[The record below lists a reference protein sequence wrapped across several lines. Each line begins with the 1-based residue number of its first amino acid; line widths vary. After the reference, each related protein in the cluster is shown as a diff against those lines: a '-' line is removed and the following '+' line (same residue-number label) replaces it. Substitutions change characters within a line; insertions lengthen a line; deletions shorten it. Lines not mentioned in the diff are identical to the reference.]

1 MEAFVKMKINHVWAV
16 YFSPTGTT
24 KKVVSRLSQS
34 IAQGLGA
41 SWQEYCFNLPQSRQK
56 DLSFGPSDLVILGVP
71 VYAGRVPNQM
81 LPFIRDQIHGSG
93 TLAVP
98 VVLFGNRNFDDG
110 LMELR
115 NALAANGFHPIT
127 AGAFV
132 GQHSFSEVLGAGR
145 PDHQDMELVR
155 ELAEKTVQ
163 KVLNAKEI
171 PAAPVAVEGHD
182 PIRPYYIP
190 KDSQGEPL
198 KDFLKAK
205 PVTDM
210 KKCINCRLCAINC
223 PMGSINPE
231 DVSQVV
237 GKCIKCCSCIKDC
250 PTGAKYFNSESF
262 LYHRQDLEDRYTG
275 TRAVSR
281 IFL

>member
-1 MEAFVKMKINHVWAV
+1 MNIKHVWAV

-24 KKVVSRLSQS
+24 KKVVCRLSQS
-34 IAQGLGA
+34 IARGLDA
-41 SWQEYCFNLPQSRQK
+41 SWQEYSFNLPEARQR

-81 LPFIRDQIHGSG
+81 LPFIRDQIHGVG

-115 NALAANGFHPIT
+115 NVLAVNGFYPIA

-132 GQHSFSEVLGAGR
+132 GQHSFSEILGAGR
-145 PDHQDMELVR
+145 PDDQDMALVY
-155 ELAEKTVQ
+155 ELAEQTIK
-163 KVLNAKEI
+163 KVLELKE
-171 PAAPVAVEGHD
+171 PPNTPVSVEGQD

-190 KDSQGEPL
+190 KNSQGEPL

-205 PVTDM
+205 PITDLN
-210 KKCINCRLCAINC
+210 KCINCGLCVINC
-223 PMGSINPE
+223 PMGSIDPE
-231 DVSQVV
+231 NISQVV
-237 GKCIKCCSCIKDC
+237 GKCIKCCGCIKGC
-250 PTGAKYFNSESF
+250 PTGAKYFDSESF
-262 LYHRQDLEDRYTG
+262 LFHRKDLEDRYG
-275 TRAVSR
+275 GVRAESR

>member
-1 MEAFVKMKINHVWAV
+1 MNIKHVWAV

-24 KKVVSRLSQS
+24 KKVVCHLSHS
-34 IAQGLGA
+34 IAQGLDA
-41 SWQEYCFNLPQSRQK
+41 SWHEHSFNLPVNRKK
-56 DLSFGPSDLVILGVP
+56 DLSFGPSDLVVIGVP

-81 LPFIRDQIHGSG
+81 LPFIRDQIQGNG
-93 TLAVP
+93 ALAVP

-115 NALAANGFHPIT
+115 NVLAANGFYPIT
-127 AGAFV
+127 AGAIV
-132 GQHSFSEVLGAGR
+132 GQHSFSEILGAGR
-145 PDHQDMELVR
+145 PDGQDMALVQA
-155 ELAEKTVQ
+155 LADQTVG
-163 KVLNAKEI
+163 KVLYLKEPPREPI
-171 PAAPVAVEGHD
+171 FVEGQN
-182 PIRPYYIP
+182 PVRPYYIP

-205 PVTDM
+205 PVTDLN
-210 KKCINCRLCAINC
+210 KCINCGLCARNC
-223 PMGSINPE
+223 PMGSIDPE

-237 GKCIKCCSCIKDC
+237 GKCIKCCACIRDC
-250 PTGAKYFNSESF
+250 PTGAKYFDNESF
-262 LYHRQDLEDRYTG
+262 LFHRKDLEDRYTV

>member
-41 SWQEYCFNLPQSRQK
+41 SWQEYSFNLPEARQK

-115 NALAANGFHPIT
+115 NVLAINGFHPIT

-145 PDHQDMELVR
+145 PDHQDMDLVE
-155 ELAEKTVQ
+155 ELAEQTIK
-163 KVLNAKEI
+163 KVLELKE
-171 PAAPVAVEGHD
+171 PPNTPVSVEGQD

-190 KDSQGEPL
+190 KDSQGVPL

-205 PVTDM
+205 PVTDLG
-210 KKCINCRLCAINC
+210 KCINCGLCAIKC
-223 PMGSINPE
+223 PMGSIDSE
-231 DVSQVV
+231 DVSRVV
-237 GKCIKCCSCIKDC
+237 GKCIKCCACIKGC
-250 PTGAKYFNSESF
+250 PSGAKYFDSESF
-262 LYHRQDLEDRYTG
+262 LFHLHDLEERYAG
-275 TRAVSR
+275 IRAESR

>member
-1 MEAFVKMKINHVWAV
+1 MNIKHVWAV

-24 KKVVSRLSQS
+24 KKVVCRLSQS
-34 IAQGLGA
+34 IARGLDA
-41 SWQEYCFNLPQSRQK
+41 SWQEYSFKLPEARQR

-81 LPFIRDQIHGSG
+81 LPFIRDQIHGG
-93 TLAVP
+93 GALAVP

-115 NALAANGFHPIT
+115 NVLSVNGFYPIA

-132 GQHSFSEVLGAGR
+132 GQHSFSEILGAGR
-145 PDHQDMELVR
+145 PDDQDLALVH
-155 ELAEKTVQ
+155 ELAEQTIK
-163 KVLNAKEI
+163 KVLELKE
-171 PAAPVAVEGHD
+171 PPNTPVSVEGQD

-190 KDSQGEPL
+190 KNSQGEPL

-205 PVTDM
+205 PITDLN
-210 KKCINCRLCAINC
+210 KCINCGLCAINC
-223 PMGSINPE
+223 PMGSIDPE
-231 DVSQVV
+231 DVSQIV
-237 GKCIKCCSCIKDC
+237 GKCIKCCACIKGC
-250 PTGAKYFNSESF
+250 PTGAKYFDSESF
-262 LYHRQDLEDRYTG
+262 LFHQKDLEDRYG
-275 TRAVSR
+275 GVRAESR

>member
-132 GQHSFSEVLGAGR
+132 GQHSFSEILGAGR
-145 PDHQDMELVR
+145 PDFQDMELVR
-155 ELAEKTVQ
+155 ELAEKTIQ
-163 KVLNAKEI
+163 KVLNVNEI
-171 PAAPVAVEGHD
+171 RAAPVAVEGQD

-210 KKCINCRLCAINC
+210 KKCITCRLCAINC

-262 LYHRQDLEDRYTG
+262 LYHRQDLENRYAG
-275 TRAVSR
+275 VRAESR

>member
-1 MEAFVKMKINHVWAV
+1 MKINHVWAV

-34 IAQGLGA
+34 VAQGLGA
-41 SWQEYCFNLPQSRQK
+41 SWQEYCFNLPQSRLK

-115 NALAANGFHPIT
+115 NVLATNGFCPIT
-127 AGAFV
+127 ARAFV

-145 PDHQDMELVR
+145 PDFQDMELVR
-155 ELAEKTVQ
+155 ELAEKTIQ
-163 KVLNAKEI
+163 KVLNVNEI
-171 PAAPVAVEGHD
+171 PAAPVAVEGQD

-205 PVTDM
+205 PVTDLS
-210 KKCINCRLCAINC
+210 KCINCGLCAINC

-250 PTGAKYFNSESF
+250 PTGAKYFDSESF
-262 LYHRQDLEDRYTG
+262 LFHRQDLEDRYTG

>member
-1 MEAFVKMKINHVWAV
+1 MNIKHVWAV

-24 KKVVSRLSQS
+24 KKVVCRLSQS

-41 SWQEYCFNLPQSRQK
+41 SWQEYCFNLPESRQK
-56 DLSFGPSDLVILGVP
+56 DLSFSPSDLVVLGIP

-81 LPFIRDQIHGSG
+81 LPFIRDQIHGGG

-115 NALAANGFHPIT
+115 NVLADNGFCPIT

-132 GQHSFSEVLGAGR
+132 GRHSFSEVLGAGR
-145 PDHQDMELVR
+145 PDVQDLTLVQ
-155 ELAEKTVQ
+155 ELAEQTIQ
-163 KVLNAKEI
+163 KVLNLKE
-171 PAAPVAVEGHD
+171 PPPTPVPVEGQE

-205 PVTDM
+205 PVTDLG
-210 KKCINCRLCAINC
+210 KCINCGLCALNC
-223 PMGSINPE
+223 PMGSIDPE
-231 DVSQVV
+231 DVSQIV
-237 GKCIKCCSCIKDC
+237 GKCIKCCGCIRDC
-250 PTGAKYFNSESF
+250 PTGAKSFDSESF
-262 LYHRQDLEDRYTG
+262 LFHLHDLEDRYTG
-275 TRAVSR
+275 IRAESR